1 MRRSAAWVGVV
12 LVAGCASTVTPAVPE
27 PPGCEPSAALRP
39 LRPLASER
47 VATPAPTFRWRASPG
62 LVDLRLTHCDDRA
75 CARGAVEVPVSGDR
89 WTAPSTLPPG
99 PRFWS
104 LSARDARGVRVRSA
118 VRAVVIPTTTAR
130 AACLQTLTDY
140 DGDGLED
147 LVTSAPEG
155 VRVRYG
161 GGRSDTTLAPTPPRR
176 ASRSPCAPGLQVES
190 MTLVNAGDL
199 DGDGYPDAVLQE
211 RRVDTVCPAL
221 DPVYVRRYAVLT
233 GGPDGLREGAAT
245 LPEDRAENVWVS
257 SRVDP
262 VGDLDDDGFADLARS
277 RTSELLGRCAPDFG
291 ATVLFG
297 GAGGCLVPSA
307 SRISS
312 PGGVTAVC
320 DVDGDGVEE
329 LGARD
334 ADAVFALYGVTE
346 RRLRPIGLPPRC
358 GDVELHFYDRCI
370 PGVERPEADLRPLGD
385 LDGDGLG
392 EVESLLFDRPKATG
406 PRGAVTFYGA
416 PGGFR
421 EDRCA
426 LRP

>member
-1 MRRSAAWVGVV
+1 MRGAVWVGVV
-12 LVAGCASTVTPAVPE
+12 LLGACASTITPA
-27 PPGCEPSAALRP
+27 PPGCEPAAALRP

-47 VATPAPTFRWRASPG
+47 VSTPTPTFRWRASAG
-62 LVDLRLTHCDDRA
+62 IDDLRLTHCDDRA
-75 CARGAVEVPVSGDR
+75 CARGAVEVPVTGDR
-89 WTAPSTLPPG
+89 WTPPANLPPG

-104 LSARDARGVRVRSA
+104 LSGRDAQGARVRSA
-118 VRAVVIPTTTAR
+118 VRAVVIPTAGAR
-130 AACLQTLTDY
+130 GDCLQTLADF
-140 DGDGLED
+140 DGDGVEESL
-147 LVTSAPEG
+147 TSTAAG

-161 GGRSDTTLAPTPPRR
+161 GGRADALIPATEAR
-176 ASRSPCAPGLQVES
+176 ASSRSPCAPGLQVTS
-190 MTLVNAGDL
+190 TTLRSVGDL

-211 RRVDTVCPAL
+211 RQVETVCPNL
-221 DPVYVRRYAVLT
+221 DPVYVRRYRVYR
-233 GGPDGLREGAAT
+233 GGPEGLRPGAS

-262 VGDLDDDGFADLARS
+262 VGDLDDDGYADLARS

-291 ATVLFG
+291 TTVLFG
-297 GAGGCLVPSA
+297 AAGACLVPSA

-312 PGGVTAVC
+312 PGGATAVC
-320 DVDGDGVEE
+320 DVNGDGVEE

-334 ADAVFALYGVTE
+334 ADAVFALYTVTA
-346 RRLRPIGLPPRC
+346 RRLRPLGLPTRC
-358 GDVELHFYDRCI
+358 GGVELHFYDQCI

-392 EVESLLFDRPKATG
+392 EVESLLFDRPNALG
-406 PRGAVTFYGA
+406 PRGAVTFFGA

>member
-1 MRRSAAWVGVV
+1 MRDAAWVGVV
-12 LVAGCASTVTPAVPE
+12 LLGGCASTVSPAAPE
-27 PPGCEPSAALRP
+27 LPGCAPAAALRP

-47 VATPAPTFRWRASPG
+47 VSTPTPTFRWRASTG
-62 LVDLRLTHCDDRA
+62 LVDLRLTHCEDRA
-75 CARGAVEVPVSGDR
+75 CARGAVEVAVTGDR
-89 WTAPSTLPPG
+89 YTPPANLPPG

-104 LSARDARGVRVRSA
+104 LSARDARGQTVRSA
-118 VRAVVIPTTTAR
+118 VRAVVIPTTRGAPG
-130 AACLQTLTDY
+130 CLQTLTDF
-140 DGDGLED
+140 DGDGLEER
-147 LVTSAPEG
+147 VTATAAG

-161 GGRSDTTLAPTPPRR
+161 GARADTVIPPTEGPM

-190 MTLVNAGDL
+190 MTLVTAGDL

-211 RRVDTVCPAL
+211 RRVEVRCPDL
-221 DPVYVRRYAVLT
+221 DAVYVRRYAVLA
-233 GGPDGLREGAAT
+233 GGPVGLREGATT

-262 VGDLDDDGFADLARS
+262 VGDLDDDGYADLARS

-291 ATVLFG
+291 TTVLFG
-297 GAGGCLVPSA
+297 GAGACLTPSA

-334 ADAVFALYGVTE
+334 ADAVFALYAVTD
-346 RRLRPIGLPPRC
+346 RRLRPLGLPARC
-358 GDVELHFYDRCI
+358 GDVSLQFYDRCI

-392 EVESLLFDRPKATG
+392 DVESLLFDRPSATG
-406 PRGAVTFYGA
+406 PRGAVTFFGA

>member
-1 MRRSAAWVGVV
+1 MRGAAWVGVM
-12 LVAGCASTVTPAVPE
+12 LLGGCASTVSADAPAACEE
-27 PPGCEPSAALRP
+27 PAALRP

-47 VATPAPTFRWRASPG
+47 VSTPTPTFRWRASPALRG
-62 LVDLRLTHCDDRA
+62 LTLTHCVDRG
-75 CARGAVEVPVSGDR
+75 CTRGATEVPVSGDR
-89 WTAPSTLPPG
+89 WTPPANLPPG

-104 LSARDARGVRVRSA
+104 LSARDARGGLVRSA
-118 VRAVVIPTTTAR
+118 VRAVVIPSATTA
-130 AACLQTLTDY
+130 AACLQTLADF
-140 DGDGLED
+140 DGDGLAEQ
-147 LVTSAPEG
+147 VTATAAG

-161 GGRSDTTLAPTPPRR
+161 GGRADTVIPATETRQ
-176 ASRSPCAPGLQVES
+176 ASRSPCAPGLQVAS
-190 MTLVNAGDL
+190 TALVTAGDL
-199 DGDGYPDAVLQE
+199 DGDGYVDAVLQE
-211 RRVDTVCPAL
+211 RRVETRCPSL
-221 DPVYVRRYAVLT
+221 DPVYVRRYAVFG
-233 GGPDGLREGAAT
+233 GGPGGLRGGEVT

-262 VGDLDDDGFADLARS
+262 VGDLDDDGYADLARS

-291 ATVLFG
+291 TTVLFG
-297 GAGGCLVPSA
+297 AAGACLTPSA

-312 PGGVTAVC
+312 PGGATAVC

-334 ADAVFALYGVTE
+334 GDAVFALYTVTD
-346 RRLRPIGLPPRC
+346 RRLRPLGLPARC
-358 GDVELHFYDRCI
+358 GDAELHFYDRCI

-392 EVESLLFDRPKATG
+392 DVESLLFDRPKATG
-406 PRGAVTFYGA
+406 PRGAVTFFGA

-421 EDRCA
+421 ADRCV

>member
-1 MRRSAAWVGVV
+1 MRGAAWVGVM
-12 LVAGCASTVTPAVPE
+12 LLGGCARTVSPDAPAACGE
-27 PPGCEPSAALRP
+27 AAAIRP

-47 VATPAPTFRWRASPG
+47 VSSPTPTFRWRVAPA
-62 LVDLRLTHCDDRA
+62 LRDLTLTHCDDRA
-75 CARGAVEVPVSGDR
+75 CARGAVEVPVTGDR
-89 WTAPSTLPPG
+89 WTPPTNLPPG

-104 LSARDARGVRVRSA
+104 LSGRDAQGARVRST
-118 VRAVVIPTTTAR
+118 VRAVVIPTTIAR
-130 AACLQTLTDY
+130 EGCLQTLTDY

-147 LVTSAPEG
+147 LVTATSAG

-161 GGRSDTTLAPTPPRR
+161 SGRSDTAIPPTEPRV
-176 ASRSPCAPGLQVES
+176 ASRSPCAPGSQLQS
-190 MTLVNAGDL
+190 MALVTAGDL

-211 RRVDTVCPAL
+211 RRVDTVCPGL
-221 DPVYVRRYAVLT
+221 DPVYVRRYAVFV
-233 GGPDGLREGAAT
+233 GGPGGLREGAAT
-245 LPEDRAENVWVS
+245 LPEDRGENVWVS

-262 VGDLDDDGFADLARS
+262 VGDLDDDGYADLARS

-291 ATVLFG
+291 TTVLFG
-297 GAGGCLVPSA
+297 APGACLTPSA

-312 PGGVTAVC
+312 PGGATAVC

-334 ADAVFALYGVTE
+334 ADAVFAMYTATD
-346 RRLRPIGLPPRC
+346 RRLRPIGLPSRC
-358 GDVELHFYDRCI
+358 GDVDLHFYDRCI

-385 LDGDGLG
+385 LDGDGFG

-406 PRGAVTFYGA
+406 PRGAVTFFGA

-421 EDRCA
+421 ADRCE